1 MPLTEAFTRSVKPLE
16 SVKKYSDGG
25 GLHLRI
31 EPRGSKLWRM
41 QYTFGNKQKSL
52 TFGKYPIVS
61 LAEARRKRD
70 EAKKLIANG
79 IDPAERVRIEK
90 IARKIASGNT
100 FNAVADDLLA
110 KAKRDGKAAAT
121 MTKKRWLLD
130 MARAHFGDRP
140 IAEITAIEILVPL
153 RKVEAAGNYETARRL
168 RATIGQVF
176 RYAIAT
182 ARADNDPTFGLRGAL
197 TTPKVTHRAALTDRN
212 AFAGLL
218 CAVWTYEGSPETQ
231 AALKLMAYLH
241 TRPGELR
248 LAEWPELDL
257 DAAIWTIPGSRM
269 KMRREHRKP
278 LPRQAVELF
287 RAQKEVSGVGRF
299 VFPSIKTRRQPIS
312 ENTLNGALRRLGFT
326 KDEMTSHGFRASAN
340 SLLNESG
347 KWNPDAIEVEQSRMG
362 ADEVRRAYHRAQYWD
377 ERVQMQ
383 QWWADEIDQ
392 MRLDKREG
400 L

>member
-1 MPLTEAFTRSVKPLE
+1 MPLTEAFIRSVKPLE

-25 GLHLRI
+25 GLHLRV

-61 LAEARRKRD
+61 LADARRKRD

-79 IDPAERVRIEK
+79 GDPAEHVRIEK
-90 IARKIASGNT
+90 IARKVASGNT

-110 KAKRDGKAAAT
+110 KAKRDGKAEAT

-130 MARAHFGDRP
+130 MARAHFGERP

-197 TTPKVTHRAALTDRN
+197 TSPKVTHRAALTDRN
-212 AFAGLL
+212 DFAGVLR
-218 CAVWTYEGSPETQ
+218 AIWTYEGSPETQ

-257 DAAIWTIPGSRM
+257 DAAIWTIPSIRWGRKKSRCC
-269 KMRREHRKP
+269 P
-278 LPRQAVELF
+278 A
-287 RAQKEVSGVGRF
+287 
-299 VFPSIKTRRQPIS
+299 
-312 ENTLNGALRRLGFT
+312 
-326 KDEMTSHGFRASAN
+326 
-340 SLLNESG
+340 
-347 KWNPDAIEVEQSRMG
+347 
-362 ADEVRRAYHRAQYWD
+362 
-377 ERVQMQ
+377 
-383 QWWADEIDQ
+383 
-392 MRLDKREG
+392 
-400 L
+400 